1 MPAHTT
7 TQQHRIT
14 HTLLPCLHTQQHNSI
29 ESHTRFCLACTH
41 NNTIAYSYGHA
52 LRLYTLCL
60 HAQSLPHLWHI
71 LHPSSWAVFEQ
82 AVHHT
87 ITHHFLTW
95 GMYFVL
101 PAGLC
106 SSRPSTTQSL
116 ITSSPEACTWS
127 FRLGCVGADRPPYN
141 NLSLPH
147 LRHVLRPSGWAVFEQ
162 VVHHTDGNTA
172 LLRPSVRLKQ
182 STDLRAQ
189 TERVQN

>member
-1 MPAHTT
+1 LPAHTT

-29 ESHTRFCLACTH
+29 QLRTRITTLHSLPARTITSSPVAYTSSFQLGCVRAGRPPH
-41 NNTIAYSYGHA
+41 NHS
-52 LRLYTLCL
+52 
-60 HAQSLPHLWHI
+60 SLPHLGHV
-71 LHPSSWAVFEQ
+71 LRPSGWAVFEQ

-127 FRLGCVGADRPPYN
+127 FRLGCVRADRPPHN
-141 NLSLPH
+141 HLSLPH
-147 LRHVLRPSGWAVFEQ
+147 LRHVLGPSGWAVLEQ
-162 VVHHTDGNTA
+162 TVHHTIIYHFLT
-172 LLRPSVRLKQ
+172 
-182 STDLRAQ
+182 
-189 TERVQN
+189 